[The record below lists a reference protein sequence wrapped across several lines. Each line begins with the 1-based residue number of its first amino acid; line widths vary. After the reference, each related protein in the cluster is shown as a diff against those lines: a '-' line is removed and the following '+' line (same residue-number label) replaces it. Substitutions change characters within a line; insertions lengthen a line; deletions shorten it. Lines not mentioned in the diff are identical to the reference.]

1 MNPWKPVSLSKYII
15 EKTSKNSMEKKLEV
29 FSVTNKKGLVKSEEF
44 FKKTVH
50 SKSVLKY
57 KIIERDEIAYN
68 PSRINVGSAAV
79 CEKESGLLS
88 PIYVV
93 FECSNE
99 LIPKF
104 LVNFLKSKEG
114 MNKIKHFSQNG
125 VRHSLNFENLSRMTI
140 NLPNRDIQKEVVSI
154 CNFIQNIKNNRKKS
168 IEISDDIILS
178 QFLDLFGDPNL
189 NSKKWKFVDLKSK
202 LLEEPQNGIY
212 VNESD
217 YGSGTSIARID
228 SFYGGILEEDDKLK
242 KVRIS
247 KKDNDLYCL
256 NENDIILS
264 RTNSLAYLGKCALIE
279 DLSKKTVFESNMMRI
294 RVNSEELLPQFLIAY
309 FLTNFA
315 RNHIAKRAKKAAN
328 QVSINQKDIMSMQI
342 PDIPIT
348 SQQGFAD
355 LVKKWFNLKK
365 NLKKDLSILEELIT
379 SMEFELFN
387 GKIPI
392 IPNMIK

>member
-1 MNPWKPVSLSKYII
+1 MNPWKPISLSKYIT
-15 EKTSKNSMEKKLEV
+15 EKTLKNLMGEKLEV

-57 KIIERDEIAYN
+57 KIIEGDEIAYN
-68 PSRINVGSAAV
+68 PSRINVGSVAV
-79 CEKESGLLS
+79 CKKEPGLLS

-140 NLPNRDIQKEVVSI
+140 NLPSTDIQKEVVSI
-154 CNFIQNIKNNRKKS
+154 CNFMQNIKNNRKKS

-189 NSKKWKFVDLKSK
+189 NPKKWKFVDLKSK
-202 LLEEPQNGIY
+202 LLEKPQNGIY

-228 SFYGGILEEDDKLK
+228 SFYGGILEEDKKLK

-247 KKDNDLYCL
+247 KRDNDLYCL
-256 NENDIILS
+256 NENDMILS

-315 RNHIAKRAKKAAN
+315 RNHIAKQAKKAAN
-328 QVSINQKDIMSMQI
+328 QVSINQGDIMSMQI

-348 SQQGFAD
+348 SQQDFAD

-365 NLKKDLSILEELIT
+365 KPEERSFYIGRA
-379 SMEFELFN
+379 N
-387 GKIPI
+387 HIHGI
-392 IPNMIK
+392 